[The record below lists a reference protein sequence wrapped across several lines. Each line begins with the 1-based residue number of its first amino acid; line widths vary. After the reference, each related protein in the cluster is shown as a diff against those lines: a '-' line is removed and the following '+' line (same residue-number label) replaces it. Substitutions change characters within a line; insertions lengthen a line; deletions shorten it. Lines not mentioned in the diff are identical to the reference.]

1 VFAQLAVPVIVA
13 PMAGGP
19 STPRLVAGA
28 IDAGASGFLAAG
40 YLTAEALAR
49 QIADTR
55 ALTTGAFGVNLFV
68 PGPKSTDDL
77 ELYRERV
84 RKEAAR
90 VGTEPGQPDWDDDHY
105 AAKVDVVVAAKVPAV
120 SFTFGV
126 PRTEDV
132 ERLHACGAEV
142 IVTVT
147 SPEEARLA
155 AAAGADAL
163 CVQGAAAGAHRGTF
177 TNDPIGA
184 SLYDLL
190 PALRLIAAATG
201 LPLIATGG
209 LIHGADVAAVIAA
222 GAIAAQLGT
231 AFLRCPEAGTN
242 ETYRAALAA
251 ADRETVLT
259 RAFSGRPARG
269 LVNRFIVDNTDAPA
283 AYPQVHNMTKPM
295 RAAAVRAGDPELV
308 SLWAGQGYP
317 LATEAPVAEVIANL
331 DRQAR
336 AAAKS
341 LRARLG

>member
-1 VFAQLAVPVIVA
+1 
-13 PMAGGP
+13 MAGGP

-77 ELYRERV
+77 EPYRERV
-84 RKEAAR
+84 RKEAIR
-90 VGTEPGQPDWDDDHY
+90 LGTEPGRPDWDDDHY

-126 PRTEDV
+126 PGPEDV
-132 ERLHACGAEV
+132 ERLHACGTEV

-147 SPEEARLA
+147 SPEEATLA

-177 TNDPIGA
+177 TNDPTGA
-184 SLYDLL
+184 PLYDLL
-190 PALRLIAAATG
+190 PALRLIAADTG

-209 LIHGADVAAVIAA
+209 LVHGADVAAVIAA

-231 AFLRCPEAGTN
+231 AFLLCPEAGTN

-251 ADRETVLT
+251 ADRETALT

-341 LRARLG
+341 LCARLG

>member
-1 VFAQLAVPVIVA
+1 MFAQLAVPVIVA

>member
-1 VFAQLAVPVIVA
+1 
-13 PMAGGP
+13 MAGGP